1 MGMMNQYGAAIISS
15 LILFVLGWLLA
26 AALKR
31 VILRIASRTPD
42 QGIITFLASLVS
54 IGVRVVTIVMILD
67 QFGVIPM

>member
-26 AALKR
+26 ASLKR

-42 QGIITFLASLVS
+42 QGIIKFLLEFV
-54 IGVRVVTIVMILD
+54 L
-67 QFGVIPM
+67 

>member
-42 QGIITFLASLVS
+42 QALLRFWLL
-54 IGVRVVTIVMILD
+54 
-67 QFGVIPM
+67 